1 MTKRSLVFALGLA
14 AALTAS
20 QARAGTITTLYST
33 GVNNA
38 HALLPASA
46 LDHHYVMSAG
56 STDGTTGLTP
66 FVVPP
71 GFPIPPWHA
80 NTSTAQWITPKQ
92 PEPVNGA
99 YNYTTHFDL
108 TGFFPSTAVITG
120 KLSADD
126 EVVGVV
132 LNGVAVSPA
141 ITTPDQ
147 GFPNLYNF
155 TISSGFT
162 GGVNTLTF
170 LTMNT
175 HAVVTGFIVD
185 MSGTATAVPEPASM
199 ALLGIGLSG
208 LFTLR
213 RYLKRIAV
221 A

>member
-20 QARAGTITTLYST
+20 QARAGSITGLFNT
-33 GVNNA
+33 GVNA
-38 HALLPASA
+38 AGVPTAGP
-46 LDHHYVMSAG
+46 DIHYIMGAG
-56 STDGTTGLTP
+56 SVDGTAGVDP
-66 FVVPP
+66 FTYRN
-71 GFPIPPWHA
+71 GNWAA
-80 NTSTAQWITPKQ
+80 NTSTAQWITPKL

-99 YNYTTHFDL
+99 YNYDTTFTV
-108 TGFFPSTAVITG
+108 TGALAGTKITG

-147 GFPNLYNF
+147 GFGSLYSF
-155 TISSGFT
+155 TITSGFVSGT
-162 GGVNTLTF
+162 NTLEF

-175 HAVVTGFIVD
+175 HEVVTGLIVE
-185 MSGTATAVPEPASM
+185 MVGTSAIPEPTSI

-208 LFTLR
+208 FLAFR
-213 RYLKRIAV
+213 RFFKRAST